1 MNSCAVI
8 EDTPLTEEHCL
19 LARVDILE
27 ELPQA
32 EVSHVATHLATVRL
46 GKKES
51 FAPGEDSP
59 SILLLLR
66 GWVRVHEPS
75 AGGQDLTTSMVA
87 EGTVLGQ
94 TGFAPRRSRALRVE
108 ALEPSL
114 LGVVEWEDFEDLV
127 IRNPKVGVKTIRLLS
142 ERLAVCEIRL
152 SDQVRKEVPA
162 RLAGLLLGLGEQQGV
177 VTGDGS
183 RRIPIRYTHKQLASM
198 VGSNREAVTRAV
210 SKLSKAGAVEL
221 RNRQIYVTDAEALN
235 RLAEIGR

>member
-1 MNSCAVI
+1 MI

-32 EVSHVATHLATVRL
+32 EVSHVATHSATVRL

-51 FAPGEDSP
+51 FVPGEDSP

-75 AGGQDLTTSMVA
+75 AGGQDLTISMVA
-87 EGTVLGQ
+87 EGTVIGQ
-94 TGFAPRRSRALRVE
+94 TGYPPRRSRALRVE
-108 ALEPSL
+108 ALEPSI
-114 LGVVEWEDFEDLV
+114 LGVVEWDDFEALV
-127 IRNPKVGVKTIRLLS
+127 FRNPKVGVKTIHLLS

-152 SDQVRKEVPA
+152 SDQVSKEVPA
-162 RLAGLLLGLGEQQGV
+162 RLASLVIDLSEQQGV

-183 RRIPIRYTHKQLASM
+183 CMIPLRYTHQQLASM
-198 VGSNREAVTRAV
+198 VGSNREAVTRAFG
-210 SKLSKAGAVEL
+210 KLRNAGAVEL
-221 RNRQIYVTDAEALN
+221 RNRQIYVTDAEALS
-235 RLAEIGR
+235 RLAETGR